1 MRDLPFFFFFFLM
14 HFSKFVHHLY
24 VYRLL
29 KSGIAE
35 HLLEK
40 VYICMYIYI
49 FCLEKS
55 RILCVK
61 TGCNVLCKFQG
72 KNSTTLDM

>member
-1 MRDLPFFFFFFLM
+1 M

-40 VYICMYIYI
+40 VYIYVYIHI
-49 FCLEKS
+49 LSGEKQN
-55 RILCVK
+55 IMC
-61 TGCNVLCKFQG
+61 
-72 KNSTTLDM
+72 